1 MLLNQKT
8 EVTKYMETRIHEIT
22 SQSNRRIKIG
32 VIPGHFA
39 TNHSHVNYY
48 VDMTGVKTHH
58 KAAKE
63 TAAELAKA
71 YMSSTDVDTIICLEG
86 TEIIGAFLA
95 RELAKEGHTSI
106 NSGKDICVITPETN
120 ANNQMIFR
128 DNLQK
133 DIFGK
138 QIILLISSA
147 STGKTISRSVECLQY
162 YNGKLAGIS
171 SIFSAIDEYNGIK
184 INSVFTSDDI
194 PNYES
199 VSFERCDMCRSGQK
213 IDAIINSYGYSK
225 I

>member
-1 MLLNQKT
+1 
-8 EVTKYMETRIHEIT
+8 METRIIEIKSRT
-22 SQSNRRIKIG
+22 NSKIKIG

-48 VDMTGVKTHH
+48 VDMTKIKTHH
-58 KAAKE
+58 AIAKE
-63 TAAELAKA
+63 TARELAKA
-71 YMSSTDVDTIICLEG
+71 YISTLSVDTIICLEG

-128 DNLQK
+128 DNIQK

-138 QIILLISSA
+138 QILLLISSA
-147 STGKTISRSVECLQY
+147 STGKTINRSVECLQY
-162 YNGKLAGIS
+162 YNGHLAGIS
-171 SIFSAIDEYNGIK
+171 SIFSAIKDYNGIE
-184 INSVFTSDDI
+184 INSIFSSDDL
-194 PNYES
+194 NSYETMPANHCKLC
-199 VSFERCDMCRSGQK
+199 ESGQK
-213 IDAIINSYGYSK
+213 VDAIINSFGYSK

>member
-1 MLLNQKT
+1 
-8 EVTKYMETRIHEIT
+8 METRLHEI
-22 SQSNRRIKIG
+22 SSASNTKVKIG

-48 VDMTGVKTHH
+48 VDMTSIKTHH
-58 KAAKE
+58 KIAKGAAE
-63 TAAELAKA
+63 ELAKE
-71 YMSSTDVDTIICLEG
+71 YISSVSVDTIICLEG

-95 RELAKEGHTSI
+95 RELAKEGHSSI

-120 ANNQMIFR
+120 VNNQLIFR

-133 DIFGK
+133 DIYGK
-138 QIILLISSA
+138 QIVLLISSA
-147 STGKTISRSVECLQY
+147 STGKTINRTVECLQY

-171 SIFSAIDEYNGIK
+171 SIFSAIKEYHGIK

-194 PNYES
+194 PGYKS
-199 VSFERCDMCRSGQK
+199 VSFDKCDMCKNGQK

>member
-1 MLLNQKT
+1 
-8 EVTKYMETRIHEIT
+8 METREREIA
-22 SQSNRRIKIG
+22 SSVNKRIKIG

-48 VDMTGVKTHH
+48 VDLTGVKTHH
-58 KAAKE
+58 RAARE

-71 YMSSTDVDTIICLEG
+71 YISNTYVDTIICLEG
-86 TEIIGAFLA
+86 TEMIGAFLA
-95 RELAKEGHTSI
+95 RELSRQGHASI
-106 NSGKDICVITPETN
+106 NSGKDISVITPETN
-120 ANNQMIFR
+120 ANSQLIFR

-133 DIFGK
+133 EIFGK

-147 STGKTISRSVECLQY
+147 STGKTISRSVACLQY

-171 SIFSAIDEYNGIK
+171 SIFSAIEEYNGIK
-184 INSVFTSDDI
+184 INTVFTSDDI

-199 VSFERCDMCRSGQK
+199 VAFEKCEMCKSNQK

>member
-1 MLLNQKT
+1 
-8 EVTKYMETRIHEIT
+8 MENRIKEIT
-22 SQSNRRIKIG
+22 SKLNKRIKIA

-48 VDMTGVKTHH
+48 VDMTGIKTHH
-58 KAAKE
+58 KIAKE
-63 TAAELAKA
+63 TARELAKE
-71 YMSSTDVDTIICLEG
+71 YISSKSVDTIIALEG

-95 RELAKEGHTSI
+95 RELSKEGYSSL
-106 NSGKDICVITPETN
+106 NSNKDICVITPESN
-120 ANNQMIFR
+120 ANNQLIFR
-128 DNLQK
+128 DNAQK

-147 STGKTISRSVECLQY
+147 STGKTINRSVECLQY
-162 YNGKLAGIS
+162 YNGHLAGIS

-184 INSVFTSDDI
+184 INSVFTTDDM

-199 VSFERCDMCRSGQK
+199 VSFNNCNMCKSGQK
-213 IDAIINSYGYSK
+213 IDAIVNSYGYSK